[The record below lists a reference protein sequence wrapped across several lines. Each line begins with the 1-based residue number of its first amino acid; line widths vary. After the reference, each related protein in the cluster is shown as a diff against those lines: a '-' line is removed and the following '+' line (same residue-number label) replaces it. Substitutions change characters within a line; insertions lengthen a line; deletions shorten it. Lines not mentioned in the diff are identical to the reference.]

1 MSDSPTIPIY
11 SPEQRIGKYSDIFP
25 NSQAPMPILND
36 GRIRKINLAPK
47 LPPIFQQGILGSCVS
62 SSISTAKEYQEFIET
77 NRTEQISQN
86 GILLQSVVKKS
97 THYLHDQRLRET
109 GCIIRTPIT
118 KTSSKENVVIGG
130 NGVFDNGIEGMF
142 DVVEVEYELKPG
154 HRENAA
160 GVIQVGLGFYR
171 HNHKY
176 GKFGQ
181 LNIGNENF
189 HVVDNTTQYFFS
201 RYTSDN
207 FGPLLDNENS
217 EDLVSFTWDSS
228 SIPSRYKANGFEED
242 SRDKELFLKNE

>member
-97 THYLHDQRLRET
+97 THYLHDQRLRE
-109 GCIIRTPIT
+109 
-118 KTSSKENVVIGG
+118 
-130 NGVFDNGIEGMF
+130 NGM
-142 DVVEVEYELKPG
+142 
-154 HRENAA
+154 
-160 GVIQVGLGFYR
+160 
-171 HNHKY
+171 HNQNTYYK
-176 GKFGQ
+176 
-181 LNIGNENF
+181 NI
-189 HVVDNTTQYFFS
+189 
-201 RYTSDN
+201 
-207 FGPLLDNENS
+207 
-217 EDLVSFTWDSS
+217 
-228 SIPSRYKANGFEED
+228 
-242 SRDKELFLKNE
+242 